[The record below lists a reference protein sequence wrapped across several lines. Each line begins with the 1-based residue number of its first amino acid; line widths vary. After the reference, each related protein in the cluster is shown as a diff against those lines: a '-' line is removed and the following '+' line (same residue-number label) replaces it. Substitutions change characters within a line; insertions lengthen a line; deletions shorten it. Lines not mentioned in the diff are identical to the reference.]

1 VCCRWTLR
9 SVLHSRLDP
18 KRESSWA
25 YSAVHAGRAQ
35 DLSRVEQAEL
45 AAHPRLGRYVSASMA
60 TRLAGPR
67 VGEPGFRL
75 AILSTG
81 AMIVRV
87 ARPDAPG
94 PYFLRDEPVDGPRV
108 HRTQPAPR
116 KLEGDRAK
124 RPGSVGRP

>member
-1 VCCRWTLR
+1 MLR

-18 KRESSWA
+18 KHESSWA
-25 YSAVHAGRAQ
+25 YSAVHATRAE

-67 VGEPGFRL
+67 VSEPGFRL

-87 ARPDAPG
+87 VRPDAPG
-94 PYFLRDEPVDGPRV
+94 PYFLRDETVDGARV
-108 HRTQPAPR
+108 HRAQPAPR
-116 KLEGDRAK
+116 TLEDDRANDA
-124 RPGSVGRP
+124 GL